1 MKASY
6 RMVLATLVV
15 LGLGLGYEVFILS
28 VMGLSPQQWGDLGM
42 AWGLIVLLYA
52 LPLGMGLAYW
62 LKKKGQP
69 IWVIGLACLAG
80 ASGIGPLAGWLNFQL
95 LGVLKQIFANHA
107 ILDTWAASITPP
119 FVEELFKVAVALM
132 IIVGFSAKK
141 TSSWLAIGFGVGL
154 GFQLM
159 EDHSYFLAAFID
171 GNGSAT
177 QQVLERLP
185 LAYASHW
192 LLTGVMALGLASLIF
207 KPETRKNK
215 LTYLW
220 LLGPYLLHAFINS
233 PVASGNALLTVVF
246 MVLSW
251 ALLFSTTTKNG

>member
-1 MKASY
+1 MKKLL
-6 RMVLATLVV
+6 VVV
-15 LGLGLGYEVFILS
+15 LGALIILGLSYEIFILS
-28 VMGLSPQQWGDLGM
+28 VMGLSVQQWGDVGM

-69 IWVIGLACLAG
+69 IWVIGLAYLAG
-80 ASGIGPLAGWLNFQL
+80 ASGIGSLAGWLNFQL

-119 FVEELFKVAVALM
+119 LVEELFKVAVAMLV
-132 IIVGFSAKK
+132 IVGFSIKK
-141 TSSWLAIGFGVGL
+141 RSSWFAIGFGAGL
-154 GFQLM
+154 GFQMM
-159 EDHSYFLAAFID
+159 EDHSYMLAAFID
-171 GNGSAT
+171 QKGTAV
-177 QQVLERLP
+177 QQVFGRLE

-192 LLTGVMALGLASLIF
+192 LLTGVMTLGLASLIF
-207 KPETRKNK
+207 RPETRKNK

-233 PVASGNALLTVVF
+233 PVASGNTLLTVVF

-251 ALLFSTTTKNG
+251 ALLLSTRKKNG